1 MYYSIMILL
10 SKYIYLPLAQLLE
23 GPEALPIKTVVD
35 DISNEEWCKGTGDTA
50 CGGALAC
57 RV

>member
-35 DISNEEWCKGTGDTA
+35 DISNEE
-50 CGGALAC
+50 
-57 RV
+57 